1 VCNIYDATVKII
13 AVAKVKANIV
23 IHICSS
29 IAWQAGAPTDLSA
42 TGAWAILVSLDGAA
56 ADDSG
61 SMRLILKT
69 SETFVRHW
77 QSRPLTDSKRATPLG
92 KGPVGVSIAVGA
104 VPLSHVV
111 ETCRLVHHIGRM
123 SRKEPKR
130 SGRSDQNK
138 AIARWDNE
146 GGAPKGAPQEDRNE
160 LAPLTNEEEHVLRC
174 LGAAVIMQWNDLPT
188 KIQRELFEHASSMG
202 ELNHTAELKGQLA
215 RFLHQHKDD
224 GRESA

>member
-1 VCNIYDATVKII
+1 MRARMILSERLACGSPHAGIPPGADAYRRFNRPES
-13 AVAKVKANIV
+13 VA
-23 IHICSS
+23 
-29 IAWQAGAPTDLSA
+29 
-42 TGAWAILVSLDGAA
+42 
-56 ADDSG
+56 
-61 SMRLILKT
+61 
-69 SETFVRHW
+69 
-77 QSRPLTDSKRATPLG
+77 
-92 KGPVGVSIAVGA
+92 
-104 VPLSHVV
+104 LSHVV
-111 ETCRLVHHIGRM
+111 ETSRLAHHVGRM

-130 SGRSDQNK
+130 SGGSDQNK

-160 LAPLTNEEEHVLRC
+160 LAPLTNEEEHILRC

-202 ELNHTAELKGQLA
+202 ELNHTAELKGQVA

>member
-1 VCNIYDATVKII
+1 MEF
-13 AVAKVKANIV
+13 
-23 IHICSS
+23 SE
-29 IAWQAGAPTDLSA
+29 PTGLA
-42 TGAWAILVSLDGAA
+42 FPPEPTRI
-56 ADDSG
+56 
-61 SMRLILKT
+61 
-69 SETFVRHW
+69 
-77 QSRPLTDSKRATPLG
+77 
-92 KGPVGVSIAVGA
+92 GVSAAVSA

-111 ETCRLVHHIGRM
+111 ETSRLAHHVRRM
-123 SRKEPKR
+123 SRKKPKR
-130 SGRSDQNK
+130 SGGSDQNK

-160 LAPLTNEEEHVLRC
+160 LAPLTNEEEHTLRC

-202 ELNHTAELKGQLA
+202 ELNHTAELKGQVA

>member
-1 VCNIYDATVKII
+1 MEF
-13 AVAKVKANIV
+13 
-23 IHICSS
+23 SE
-29 IAWQAGAPTDLSA
+29 PTGLA
-42 TGAWAILVSLDGAA
+42 FPPEPTRI
-56 ADDSG
+56 
-61 SMRLILKT
+61 
-69 SETFVRHW
+69 
-77 QSRPLTDSKRATPLG
+77 
-92 KGPVGVSIAVGA
+92 GVSIAVSA

-111 ETCRLVHHIGRM
+111 ETSRLAHHIGRM

-130 SGRSDQNK
+130 SGGSDQNK

-146 GGAPKGAPQEDRNE
+146 GGAPKAPQEDCNE
-160 LAPLTNEEEHVLRC
+160 LAPLTNEEEHILRC

-202 ELNHTAELKGQLA
+202 ELNHTAELKGQVA